1 MFLLLSWHDKSKE
14 CKEKLNEVK
23 MEPAKVNSKG
33 QITIPIDIRKR
44 YGLQEGSKILFL
56 EGFIL

>member
-1 MFLLLSWHDKSKE
+1 
-14 CKEKLNEVK
+14 